1 MHHSPARYPSLDE
14 QIYYST
20 PLAPKI
26 KINMKKF
33 NRKYYADY
41 LDDYE
46 KLSNGGKPFT
56 DLDAII
62 SKHKKTPNLS
72 SEDIE
77 EINETTLWLHR
88 WIRSRSIEYEN
99 HLAWEKFV
107 FDDVYNEMP
116 FPEDKK
122 SLEQS
127 VKNIAASTN
136 LLRRHIDFLSD
147 FTLLGVAMEKAYEP
161 VKEKIIESE
170 DRADEPLKDLLK
182 RRSKNEWVHY
192 KNEVAV
198 ILPLIEAVARE
209 AILQITKEVRRNGR
223 PPKVFR
229 DTTFTAWHRK
239 IEREL
244 HVSGK
249 EAREI
254 SISSWNIYFPSIPI
268 IDQDT
273 ARKIIKK
280 HDANKKSI

>member
-1 MHHSPARYPSLDE
+1 
-14 QIYYST
+14 
-20 PLAPKI
+20 
-26 KINMKKF
+26 MKKL
-33 NRKYYADY
+33 NRKYYENY
-41 LDDYE
+41 LDDYDQLASTD
-46 KLSNGGKPFT
+46 KLFQKLN
-56 DLDAII
+56 AII
-62 SKHKKTPNLS
+62 STHKKTPNS
-72 SEDIE
+72 SIT
-77 EINETTLWLHR
+77 EIKEIDESTIWLHR
-88 WIRSRSIEYEN
+88 WIKSRSIENEN
-99 HLAWEKFV
+99 HLAWESLV
-107 FDDVYNEMP
+107 FGDVYGEKP

-127 VKNIAASTN
+127 VKNIAASAN

-182 RRSKNEWVHY
+182 RRSKNEWIHY

-198 ILPLIEAVARE
+198 ILPLIEAVAKE

-254 SISSWNIYFPSIPI
+254 SISSWNVYFPSIPVM
-268 IDQDT
+268 DQDT

-280 HDANKKSI
+280 QGTDKKAV